1 MSKSFDLPHSVTSV
15 NWEKLEPVSQLP
27 PAVRDKT
34 TIDRCKLSVNSHV
47 FLCMISVCIYLSF
60 CIIRECSMNS
70 YLSLSHTPSLSH
82 IICMLSHI
90 SGADFCLLNRIIG
103 FCRRLERFGYIHVH
117 ASILQYQIWQTPLTV
132 FPVSCVCLNI
142 ICIIRCIHS
151 GSAMISEIAVTL
163 SIVFLS
169 FAPLFSFIVLLLYEL
184 YSTPV
189 RYQKQKKQERQQ
201 RKSVSE

>member
-1 MSKSFDLPHSVTSV
+1 
-15 NWEKLEPVSQLP
+15 
-27 PAVRDKT
+27 
-34 TIDRCKLSVNSHV
+34 
-47 FLCMISVCIYLSF
+47 
-60 CIIRECSMNS
+60 
-70 YLSLSHTPSLSH
+70 
-82 IICMLSHI
+82 MLSHI
-90 SGADFCLLNRIIG
+90 SGADFCLVNRIIG

-201 RKSVSE
+201 RNRYVQNKHTFNASTAFARMISYTRRFTFIYTSVLSISLLFTVTLMCV